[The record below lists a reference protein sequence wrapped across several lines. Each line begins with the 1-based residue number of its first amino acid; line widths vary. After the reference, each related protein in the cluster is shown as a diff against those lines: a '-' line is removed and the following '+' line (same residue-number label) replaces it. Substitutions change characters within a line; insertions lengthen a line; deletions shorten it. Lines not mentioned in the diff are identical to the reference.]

1 MTDSATQLP
10 HGGKQPFSG
19 KLVIAVVSLAI
30 LTFLGILSETS
41 LNIAYSTLMEEFS
54 IGASV
59 VQWLTTGYLLLLSV
73 LISSSPFMVRKFA
86 TKTLFIMAVV
96 IFAAG
101 TLLGALAVNF
111 PMLLAARLVM
121 SLGTGI
127 SCRLSPT
134 STGTKKRDSNMQ
146 RPIMTSRSFL
156 RTPSEAAGPGDEQVI
171 EDLVDTLEANRSRC
185 VGMAANMIGVGK
197 RIIVFVDEDLG
208 GRITVML
215 NPVITASDGAFDT
228 QEGCLSLTGERRT
241 LRYRRIEV
249 NYENR
254 RFRARHATFAGWTA
268 QIIQHEVDHC
278 NGIII

>member
-1 MTDSATQLP
+1 MIQEICKDEKFLAQKAEQATPDDIQTATD
-10 HGGKQPFSG
+10 
-19 KLVIAVVSLAI
+19 
-30 LTFLGILSETS
+30 
-41 LNIAYSTLMEEFS
+41 
-54 IGASV
+54 
-59 VQWLTTGYLLLLSV
+59 LL
-73 LISSSPFMVRKFA
+73 
-86 TKTLFIMAVV
+86 
-96 IFAAG
+96 
-101 TLLGALAVNF
+101 
-111 PMLLAARLVM
+111 
-121 SLGTGI
+121 
-127 SCRLSPT
+127 
-134 STGTKKRDSNMQ
+134 
-146 RPIMTSRSFL
+146 
-156 RTPSEAAGPGDEQVI
+156 E
-171 EDLVDTLEANRSRC
+171 TLEAHKDGC

-208 GRITVML
+208 GRITGML